1 MSLLN
6 IGRTAVLASNTLL
19 NTTGNNIANINT
31 PGYVRQR
38 TEFVSQQFGLGVG
51 QGTTERLVNEFS
63 QKQLRRDTTSASY
76 SAQYLAEANRL
87 DALFSNAA
95 NSISTG
101 MNNLF
106 QQIQTANNDPT
117 QLSNRQLV
125 LGTSQSLID
134 QFGNMSTLLS
144 DQENFINQQLD
155 IYVKDINDLVGQVA
169 SYNLEI
175 ANYGSSSSRPVPLDL
190 LDKRDAAI
198 LKLAEFVD
206 IQTVD
211 SNSGEKLV
219 FMGTGQALVVE
230 RGQFNLF
237 SLRGE
242 PDPNDREIQLTLSE
256 NSKVKVTL
264 SAQGIGGKVGA
275 LTDYRLQVLNP
286 TQLQLGQLGLT
297 LADNMNQQNKLGL
310 TLNGTIGQDLFR
322 LPSSQGLAF
331 KDNSAGSGVI
341 VEVDPGN
348 ANQLPPNNFL
358 VTIVDATTA
367 TVTALDEMGQP
378 YLDSNGQPDPLKV
391 KTLTSATG
399 FPSTSPFT
407 ADNANGDLFGLKLT
421 ISGVTG
427 DKFLLKPLDSAAR
440 QLQMATSRA
449 EDLALSGPVRG
460 EYDITNLGNGRVE
473 GLTVSNTNP
482 ATSAFSSN
490 GLPDGPYTITY
501 QGFDTT
507 SGVSGQHVFE
517 IADANG
523 VLGNSFFDTN
533 NFNNVFT
540 NPNNV
545 PDLSQLGFD
554 FNITGVPKPGDK
566 FTLGFNSNGYNDNRN
581 GLAMSAL
588 QNASLVRR
596 SADPAGSAVNLYSL
610 NQSYGIMVGNIGE
623 RTRQARTA
631 DEANTAILEQT
642 TLWYESLSGV
652 NLDEE
657 AADLIR
663 FQQSYAA
670 AAKIIATSQEIFDTL
685 LQSVR

>member
-6 IGRTAVLASNTLL
+6 IGRTAVLSSNTLL

-51 QGTTERLVNEFS
+51 QGTTERLVSEFS
-63 QKQLRRDTTSASY
+63 QKQLRRDTTSAAY
-76 SAQYLAEANRL
+76 SSQYLSEASRV

-134 QFGNMSTLLS
+134 QFSNMSTLLS
-144 DQENFINQQLD
+144 DQEQFLNQQLD
-155 IYVKDINDLVGQVA
+155 VYVKDVNDFVSQIA
-169 SYNLEI
+169 AYNVEI
-175 ANYGSSSSRPVPLDL
+175 VNYGSSAGRPVPLDL

-211 SNSGEKLV
+211 AKSGEKLV
-219 FMGTGQALVVE
+219 FMGTGQSLVVE
-230 RGQFNLF
+230 RGQFNLL
-237 SLRGE
+237 SMRGD
-242 PDPNDREIQLTLSE
+242 PDPNDREILLTLRE
-256 NSKVKVTL
+256 NADAKVAL
-264 SAQGIGGKVGA
+264 SAQGIGGKMGA

-286 TQLQLGQLGLT
+286 TQQQLGQLGLT
-297 LADNMNQQNKLGL
+297 LADSMNQQNKLGL
-310 TLNGTIGQDLFR
+310 TLNGTIGQNLFT
-322 LPSSQGLAF
+322 LPSSKGLAF
-331 KDNSAGSGVI
+331 KSNSANSSVI
-341 VEVDPGN
+341 VEIEPGK

-358 VTIVDATTA
+358 VKIVDATTA

-378 YLDSNGQPDPLKV
+378 YLDSNGQPDLTKV

-399 FPSTSPFT
+399 FPSVTPFT
-407 ADNANGDLFGLKLT
+407 ADDANGDLFGLKLT
-421 ISGVTG
+421 ISGVAG
-427 DKFLLKPLDSAAR
+427 DEFILKPLSSAAR
-440 QLQMATSRA
+440 ELQMATSRA
-449 EDLALSGPVRG
+449 EDVALSGPIRG
-460 EYDITNLGNGRVE
+460 EYLISNLGNGRVE
-473 GLTVSNTNP
+473 GVTVFNTNP
-482 ATSAFSSN
+482 ADSAFLSN
-490 GLPDGPYTITY
+490 GLRDGPYTVTY
-501 QGFDTT
+501 QGFN
-507 SGVSGQHVFE
+507 SVAGEHIFE
-517 IADANG
+517 IADNTG
-523 VLGNSFFDTN
+523 VIGESRFTTN
-533 NFNNVFT
+533 NFNNMFENSTSV
-540 NPNNV
+540 PN
-545 PDLSQLGFD
+545 LKEQLGFD
-554 FNITGVPKPGDK
+554 FSLTGIPKPGDI
-566 FTLGFNSNGYNDNRN
+566 FTLDFNTNGYNDNRN

-588 QNASLVRR
+588 QNESLVRR
-596 SADPAGSAVNLYSL
+596 SPDEQSSAVNLYSF